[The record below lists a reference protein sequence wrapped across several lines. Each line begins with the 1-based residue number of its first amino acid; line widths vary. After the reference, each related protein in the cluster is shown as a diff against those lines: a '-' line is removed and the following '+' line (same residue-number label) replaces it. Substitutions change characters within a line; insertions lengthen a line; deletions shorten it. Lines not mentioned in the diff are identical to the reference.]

1 MTDPSNTDQQRVYRH
16 ALTWVVLFGLSAL
29 LFLRLPP
36 MIAKQDS
43 VLHTYADLV
52 EVDAV
57 ARREYVEAID
67 DDRLVQGAI
76 RGMMLRLDPYSG
88 YISAQELPAF
98 ERRSEGDS
106 VGVGIEVGLRDGRP
120 TVIAPIEGSPAA
132 EANVRPDD
140 LILAVD
146 EHSVDGRSVF
156 EIEESLVGEFDT
168 RVSLRL
174 LSPGDRKPRT
184 VSLQRRHVRTQTVRG
199 FRRTPT
205 GAWDYLIDPALAIGY
220 IRVSNFRLNTITDFN
235 AALAELRAAK
245 FRALVLDLRFN
256 PGGLMQQG
264 IAMADRFLSDG
275 LILCTTTRRGVVDEY
290 CAHDEDFNT
299 DGVALV
305 VLING
310 STASAAEIVA
320 GSLQARCRAVI
331 VGERS
336 FGKGSVQHV
345 IHLADQGA
353 AMKLTVAYYC
363 LPDMRSIHRTPKN
376 ASTLGWGIHPDV
388 LVELSADETQSLQAS
403 RRAVNFGSRQ
413 REGEDSDPPTPA
425 ESTTD
430 AGADVELVRDR
441 QLVRALELLREG
453 GGRIGS
459 IRLGCGPDI
468 LPFRTRAE
476 KP

>member
-1 MTDPSNTDQQRVYRH
+1 MYRH

-57 ARREYVEAID
+57 ARREYVEVIE

-132 EANVRPDD
+132 EANVRSDD

-146 EHSVDGRSVF
+146 EHSVDGQSVF
-156 EIEESLVGEFDT
+156 EIEESLVGELGT

-184 VSLQRRHVRTQTVRG
+184 VTLQRRHVRTQTVRG
-199 FRRTPT
+199 FCRTST
-205 GAWDYLIDPALAIGY
+205 GAWDYLIDPALSIGY
-220 IRVSNFRLNTITDFN
+220 IRVSNFRLTTIADFD
-235 AALAELRAAK
+235 AAIAELRAAG
-245 FRALVLDLRFN
+245 FRSIVLDLRFN

-275 LILCTTTRRGVVDEY
+275 LIVSTVTRRRAVDEY
-290 CAHDEDFNT
+290 MAHAEDT
-299 DGVALV
+299 IEDVGLV

-310 STASAAEIVA
+310 GTASAAEIVA
-320 GSLQARCRAVI
+320 GSLQARRRALV

-336 FGKGSVQHV
+336 FGKGSVQHL
-345 IHLADQGA
+345 IHLADHRA

-363 LPDMRSIHRTPKN
+363 MPDGRFIHRTTKN
-376 ASTLGWGIHPDV
+376 AGTDAWGILPDV
-388 LVELSADETQSLQAS
+388 LVELTAEETQALQAS
-403 RRAVNFGSRQ
+403 RRAVNLGARV
-413 REGEDSDPPTPA
+413 GEDADSPTTPV
-425 ESTTD
+425 SK
-430 AGADVELVRDR
+430 AGAGGQVELVRDR
-441 QLVRALELLREG
+441 QLLRALELLRERTESTN
-453 GGRIGS
+453 GR
-459 IRLGCGPDI
+459 P
-468 LPFRTRAE
+468 
-476 KP
+476 